1 MPSRSAALPR
11 ALASRLVTRRLL
23 QFRRSPNSIKVRIAL
38 NVKGLDYEATEMSS
52 ADRQPMIE
60 AAGWPLVPIL
70 IDDRVVM
77 RDSAAILH
85 YLEANYREGP
95 SLTPTDRD
103 ELRNAERIVT
113 VVNSEILPIQWSLLS
128 EIQKPEEERDPAR
141 GAEARRAAV
150 AALSRLEERLATREW
165 LVGDTMSLYDVILG
179 ANLLPLRAPA
189 EFVEQS
195 PMWGYFTEN
204 LRIEEERP
212 HVSAWVGRVVAH
224 DGLA

>member
-1 MPSRSAALPR
+1 M
-11 ALASRLVTRRLL
+11 
-23 QFRRSPNSIKVRIAL
+23 F
-38 NVKGLDYEATEMSS
+38 S
-52 ADRQPMIE
+52 ADRQPMFE

-103 ELRNAERIVT
+103 DLRTAERIVT
-113 VVNSEILPIQWSLLS
+113 ALNSEILPIQWSLMS

-141 GAEARRAAV
+141 GSEARQTAV
-150 AALSRLEERLATREW
+150 AALGRLEERLAEGDW
-165 LVGDTMSLYDVILG
+165 LVGNAMSLYDVILG
-179 ANLLPLRAPA
+179 SNLLPLRAPA
-189 EFVEQS
+189 EFAEQS
-195 PMWGYFTEN
+195 PMWRYFAEN
-204 LRIEEERP
+204 LRIEGERP
-212 HVSAWVGRVVAH
+212 RVSAWVGRVVAH